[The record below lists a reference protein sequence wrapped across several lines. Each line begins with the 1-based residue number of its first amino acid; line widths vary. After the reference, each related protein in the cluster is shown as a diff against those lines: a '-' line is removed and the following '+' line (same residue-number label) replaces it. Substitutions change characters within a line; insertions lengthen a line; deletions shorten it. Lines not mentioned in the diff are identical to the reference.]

1 MKTALPPV
9 EICGRRISSPTDLRV
24 ARPESAKGVCSRATP
39 FADSGR
45 ATQSLRKLP
54 TTRPGIILIAVLI
67 VIVLLSLAAYS
78 WSHWMLREYQGA
90 TVHGRLIQARALSD
104 SGLEKVKL
112 FLAQDEATQQESGGR
127 FDNPTHFQAGLV
139 VDSDLDRERGRF
151 SVMARA
157 IDSNGAFAG
166 ARFGLEDESTR
177 LNVNALAL
185 ADETVENGGR
195 MLLMGLPGMTE
206 DVADAILDWI
216 DSDEVP
222 REFGAEAGD
231 YASMGYAPPNASLQ
245 TVEELLRVRG
255 VTPQLLFG
263 ADVNRNG
270 IIDASEES
278 AAGAFEGIDP
288 DGGAALGWSAYLTLY
303 SQEKNV
309 RADGTPRIN
318 LNGSDLEK
326 LYDELVAVFPKEWA
340 TFIIAYRQ
348 NGPYRGSNESKP
360 GATGDLDLTQ
370 PAKFKIAQVLDL
382 VGARVQVQFAGGDLD
397 PARKEGE
404 GEGEGEGEDRIVLDS
419 PFPNDP
425 IGFGLYLPKLMENV
439 TINSAKSIPGRVNIN
454 QAPRAILMGIPGM
467 TEEIVENI
475 ISNRSPEP
483 SDDNP
488 GRRHETWILQEA
500 IVTLDEMK
508 ALMPYV
514 SAGGSV
520 FRGQIVGYFDQQG
533 PAARVEFVIDATAAL
548 PRVLFYREMSHLGR
562 GYPLEMLGIE
572 LRE

>member
-1 MKTALPPV
+1 
-9 EICGRRISSPTDLRV
+9 
-24 ARPESAKGVCSRATP
+24 
-39 FADSGR
+39 
-45 ATQSLRKLP
+45 
-54 TTRPGIILIAVLI
+54 
-67 VIVLLSLAAYS
+67 LA
-78 WSHWMLREYQGA
+78 
-90 TVHGRLIQARALSD
+90 D

-127 FDNPTHFQAGLV
+127 YSNPTHFQAGLV
-139 VDSDLDRERGRF
+139 VDSDSDRERGRF
-151 SVMARA
+151 SVVARA
-157 IDSNGAFAG
+157 IDGNGAFAG

-177 LNVNALAL
+177 LNLNALAL

-195 MLLMGLPGMTE
+195 KLLMGLPGMTE

-216 DSDEVP
+216 DSDEEP
-222 REFGAEAGD
+222 REFGTEAGD
-231 YASMGYAPPNASLQ
+231 YASLGYAPPNAPLQ

-278 AAGAFEGIDP
+278 AASAYDGIDP

-326 LYDELVAVFPKEWA
+326 LYDELIAVFPKEWA
-340 TFIIAYRQ
+340 TFIVAYHQ
-348 NGPYRGSNESKP
+348 NGPYRERNESTP

-382 VGARVQVQFAGGDLD
+382 VGKRVQVQFVGGDID
-397 PARKEGE
+397 PARK
-404 GEGEGEGEDRIVLDS
+404 EGEGEDRIVLDS

-467 TEEIVENI
+467 TEEIVDNI
-475 ISNRSPEP
+475 VSNRSPEP

-533 PAARVEFVIDATAAL
+533 PAARVEFVTDATAAP
-548 PRVLFYREMSHLGR
+548 PRLLFYREMSHLGR
-562 GYPLEMLGIE
+562 GYPLETLGIE